1 MYCAPGLHCPCTNLK
16 IINYTVLLSIHVN
29 NPRVLKVEF
38 LDNWW
43 IECSMNWL
51 FFIGYNHILFGYIV
65 LYVNIIRRRPFYQIY
80 ILKRWVFIYDV
91 SISNLFGFFLKFVFN
106 FENDSLKPL
115 LIKRLCIKCI
125 RFSKLRTTS
134 MLPIHSWSYAKSTK
148 SFLEG
153 KIVIE

>member
-43 IECSMNWL
+43 TECSINWL

-91 SISNLFGFFLKFVFN
+91 SIPNLFGFFLKCVFN

-115 LIKRLCIKCI
+115 LINKITKLSIIKTLYKMYKVFKVKNNLYDTHTFLKLC
-125 RFSKLRTTS
+125 
-134 MLPIHSWSYAKSTK
+134 
-148 SFLEG
+148 
-153 KIVIE
+153 

>member
-91 SISNLFGFFLKFVFN
+91 SISNLFGFFLKCVFN

-115 LIKRLCIKCI
+115 LINKITKLSIIKTLYKMYKVFKVKNNLYDTHTFLKLC
-125 RFSKLRTTS
+125 
-134 MLPIHSWSYAKSTK
+134 
-148 SFLEG
+148 
-153 KIVIE
+153 

>member
-65 LYVNIIRRRPFYQIY
+65 LYVNIIRSRPFYQIY

-91 SISNLFGFFLKFVFN
+91 SISNLFGFFLKCVFN

-115 LIKRLCIKCI
+115 LINKITKLSIIKTLYKMYKVFKVKNNLYDTHTFLKLC
-125 RFSKLRTTS
+125 
-134 MLPIHSWSYAKSTK
+134 
-148 SFLEG
+148 
-153 KIVIE
+153 

>member
-91 SISNLFGFFLKFVFN
+91 SIPNIFGFFLKCVFN

-115 LIKRLCIKCI
+115 LINKITKLSIIKTLYKMYKVFKVKNNLYDTHTFLKLC
-125 RFSKLRTTS
+125 
-134 MLPIHSWSYAKSTK
+134 
-148 SFLEG
+148 
-153 KIVIE
+153 